1 MGGACSTQMGVNRN
15 ACKILKGKPEGK
27 RLCVGPSHRWENGIV
42 MDRKEIECEVLD
54 CIHLDQ
60 DRVQ

>member
-1 MGGACSTQMGVNRN
+1 MQN
-15 ACKILKGKPEGK
+15 PEGK
-27 RLCVGPSHRWENGIV
+27 RLRVGPRHRWENGIV
-42 MDRKEIECEVLD
+42 MDRKEIGCEVLD